1 MATTGQRPSVKKKPK
16 SVEKKPKRASPVIPP
31 KNIKVNGKCL
41 DMHCM
46 EDMRKANKD
55 KTFEIYV
62 RTPIDIK
69 LRKFCFVTYGDNR
82 LLVDYVTGSIYS
94 TSTGYCTSTNQ
105 LRLVSPIALDYTH

>member
-16 SVEKKPKRASPVIPP
+16 RASPVFPP
-31 KNIKVNGKCL
+31 RRIQISGKCL

-69 LRKFCFVTYGDNR
+69 LRKFCFVTYGDSR

-94 TSTGYCTSTNQ
+94 TTTGYCTSTNQ
-105 LRLVSPIALDYTH
+105 LRLVSPINLDYTH